1 MSEKKT
7 YEVVQPIRLERRSH
21 PVGAHVHAE
30 PDHVA
35 DLVAGGVLRQ
45 VGDTVEQPP
54 PIDGAQSKAGANP
67 DATLGT
73 APPGASAGA
82 ESGSQAAKAP
92 DSKAQTTNDQPT
104 RGAVKK
110 PAAKA
115 AASKSAT
122 KRGTAAKGRQ

>member
-21 PVGAHVHAE
+21 PVGARVHAE

-35 DLVAGGVLRQ
+35 DLVAGGVLRE
-45 VGDTVEQPP
+45 VGDTAEQRP
-54 PIDGAQSKAGANP
+54 PIDGAQPKAGANP
-67 DATLGT
+67 DTALDTASTGT
-73 APPGASAGA
+73 SAGA
-82 ESGSQAAKAP
+82 ESSSQAAKAP
-92 DSKAQTTNDQPT
+92 DSKAQANNDKPT

-115 AASKSAT
+115 AASKNAT